1 MVQEDRPER
10 LEEGEMTTRWFVA
23 RTKPNGEARALANLS
38 RQGFHA
44 FLPQEQRQEKRGRR
58 QVMVLKPL
66 FPGYIFLAL
75 DLDRPGWTAVN
86 NTFGVLRLVALHDG
100 RPSPLPRGAVEE
112 LLERTDDKG
121 RLLPPEEIAI
131 GSQMRLVQGPF
142 ANWVAEVVAA
152 PDDTRISLLLDLMG
166 RKVTVTTSRSN
177 LAKPSF
183 VDRGD

>member
-1 MVQEDRPER
+1 
-10 LEEGEMTTRWFVA
+10 MTTQWFVA
-23 RTKPNGEARALANLS
+23 RTKPNGETRALANLS
-38 RQGFHA
+38 RQGFQA
-44 FLPQEQRQEKRGRR
+44 FLPLEQRQQKRGRR
-58 QVMVLKPL
+58 QVLVLKPL

-100 RPSPLPRGAVEE
+100 RPSPLPGGAVEE
-112 LLERTDDKG
+112 LLERTDDEG
-121 RLLPPEEIAI
+121 RLLPPEEIPI
-131 GSQMRLVQGPF
+131 GSKMRLVQGPF

-177 LAKPSF
+177 LAKPSS